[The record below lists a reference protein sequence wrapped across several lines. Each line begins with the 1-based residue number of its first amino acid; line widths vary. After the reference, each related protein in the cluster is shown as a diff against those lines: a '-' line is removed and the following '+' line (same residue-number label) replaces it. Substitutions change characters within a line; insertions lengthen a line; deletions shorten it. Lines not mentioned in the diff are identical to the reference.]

1 MSRPVNA
8 DSDKTRN
15 RILESATVLFA
26 ERGVGQTSVRDVASK
41 ANVSLAMVSHY
52 FGGKDG
58 LYDACVEAMFAELSS
73 MREILATE
81 LELDA
86 ETSAPLEELFV
97 LAVHVM
103 FRFACDHRTAVRLL
117 IRDAVSS
124 GEVSP
129 TGRKMLLET
138 MSLITHALSKR
149 IGRPANE
156 LRLPLQSI
164 VFLIARY
171 AAQAENELCV
181 VAGFSTK
188 EKEKARAAVEAHLA
202 RVALG
207 LLGMNAGSTSRSKK
221 KGT

>member
-8 DSDKTRN
+8 DADKTRN

-26 ERGVGQTSVRDVASK
+26 ERGVGSTSVRDVASK

-52 FGGKDG
+52 FGGKGG

-73 MREILATE
+73 MREILAIE
-81 LELDA
+81 LELDS
-86 ETSAPLEELFV
+86 EKSAPLEELFA

-117 IRDAVSS
+117 IRDAVST

-138 MSLITHALSKR
+138 MKMITDALALR
-149 IGRPANE
+149 LGRPAIE

-171 AAQAENELCV
+171 AAQAEGELCV
-181 VAGFSTK
+181 VAGFSAR
-188 EKEKARAAVEAHLA
+188 EKEKARAAVEAHLVE
-202 RVALG
+202 VALG
-207 LLGMNAGSTSRSKK
+207 LLGMNVTRRVTTRKRGA
-221 KGT
+221 